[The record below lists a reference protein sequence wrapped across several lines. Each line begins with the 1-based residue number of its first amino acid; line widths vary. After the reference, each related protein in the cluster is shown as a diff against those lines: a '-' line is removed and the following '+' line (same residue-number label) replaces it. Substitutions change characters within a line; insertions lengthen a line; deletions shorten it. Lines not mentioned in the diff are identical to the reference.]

1 MADMI
6 KSIRQVFADRI
17 FYVPDYQRGYA
28 WGAQQCQDLL
38 DDLELLRTG
47 NGEHYTGTVVVR
59 PLADDGH
66 SPFLDN
72 KMQQYKSFDII
83 DGQQRLTTI
92 VILLKVLKNEMEGIP
107 VTQHIAQSIQETFL
121 FVNDLSQQPFSK
133 LKLGVDSRAYFNEHI
148 LGLPSGSVGPLIRS
162 HQRLLDAKNKFTK
175 YVQDKKQS
183 EQDNYPQWLQDF
195 YSKIINQLMVILYE
209 VSDELNAGVIFETMN
224 DRGKELT
231 EMEKVKNHLLYLAAK
246 LELPEK
252 NQVLALRVNETWK
265 FIYEKLMFS
274 GLADRREE
282 DQLMRAHWLMAYDSN
297 TKNWDR
303 ARSIKKRFHLKNYVD
318 KHEVMLNELLNY
330 LDTLKKCVVAYCEI
344 YAPHIPSAFGHI
356 QDGKNREA
364 IILWSKK
371 LARQGVRAAYLPI
384 LFALH
389 LHDKDGKDYLE
400 VIQLLEKFTFRVYL
414 LRGSRSNTGASS
426 FYSRGNQF
434 FRNKNTTWLL
444 EEIRNLIAYYSPQS
458 EFEAI
463 FDNENANWYNS
474 GGISYF
480 LYEYEH
486 HLAGN
491 REVKT
496 SWETL
501 IGSPK
506 AQTIEHILPQTP
518 TDDSWLSRFPPEL
531 HQKWINNYANLT
543 LTHDNSKLGNR
554 PFVEKKGAAGQKG
567 TYADSPLFVERD
579 IASDDDWTVESL
591 EDRRE
596 KMKAWALERWH
607 VDMPA
612 KSDLPMDPLEQK
624 FQQAEEYGY
633 RDTLEAIHQELI
645 NIGAWTTVR
654 KGIQYRNPHI
664 GTTSLLVI
672 YIHPNGIGIN
682 FYPYNFTTYKGVTTE
697 IVSEMIGLKRDWNWL
712 SPGQL
717 SNLSIRL
724 KQFGQYISQIKSS

>member
-28 WGAQQCQDLL
+28 WEEKHCQDLL

-59 PLADDGH
+59 PLTDDGRC
-66 SPFLDN
+66 PFLDS

-92 VILLKVLKNEMEGIP
+92 VILLKVLKNEMEVFP
-107 VTQHIAQSIQETFL
+107 ATQHIAQSIQETFL
-121 FVNDLSQQPFSK
+121 FVNDPSQQPFSK
-133 LKLGVDSRAYFNEHI
+133 LKLGADSRAYFNEHI

-162 HQRLLDAKNKFTK
+162 HQRLLEAQNRFTK
-175 YVQDKKQS
+175 YVQNKKQI

-195 YSKIINQLMVILYE
+195 YRKITNQLMVILYE

-252 NQVLALRVNETWK
+252 NQELAQRVNQTWK

-282 DQLMRAHWLMAYDSN
+282 DQLMRAHWLMAYDSD
-297 TKNWDR
+297 TRNWDR
-303 ARSIKKRFHLKNYVD
+303 ARSIKNHFHLKKYADRHDV
-318 KHEVMLNELLNY
+318 LLNDLFVY
-330 LDTLKKCVVAYCEI
+330 LDTLKKCAVVYCDVF
-344 YAPHIPSAFGHI
+344 APHISSAFSHI
-356 QDGKNREA
+356 QDRQNREP

-389 LHDKDGKDYLE
+389 LYDKDGKDYLE

-414 LRGSRSNTGASS
+414 LRGSRSNTGSSS

-434 FRNKNTTWLL
+434 FRNKNTKWLL
-444 EEIRNLIAYYSPQS
+444 EEIRNLIAYYSPQT

-463 FDNENANWYNS
+463 FDNENANWYNR
-474 GGISYF
+474 GGISYM
-480 LYEYEH
+480 LYEYEY
-486 HLAGN
+486 HLAGRDPSELQSGTTPEN
-491 REVKT
+491 TKKI
-496 SWETL
+496 S
-501 IGSPK
+501 
-506 AQTIEHILPQTP
+506 IEHILPQNP
-518 TDDSWLSRFPPEL
+518 DSSWTGDFPPDVHKRWL
-531 HQKWINNYANLT
+531 NDYANLT
-543 LTHDNSKLGNR
+543 LTFNNPSLSNKSFDD
-554 PFVEKKGAAGQKG
+554 KKGVPWERTK
-567 TYADSPLFVERD
+567 YANSPLFIEKD
-579 IASDDDWTVESL
+579 IARYEQWTVESL

-607 VDMPA
+607 VDIPERTIA
-612 KSDLPMDPLEQK
+612 PTNTLEVK
-624 FQQAEEYGY
+624 FQEAKQYGY
-633 RDTLEAIHQELI
+633 GDNLVQIHHRLEKLTY
-645 NIGAWTTVR
+645 WTTV
-654 KGIQYRNPHI
+654 KVGVKYHKL
-664 GTTSLLVI
+664 GDGVKSLITYYVEKDGLWLK
-672 YIHPNGIGIN
+672 
-682 FYPYNFTTYKGVTTE
+682 FYPHNFLHFHPELTE
-697 IVSEMIGLKRDWNWL
+697 EKVCELTGLKAGGNWL
-712 SPGQL
+712 LPD
-717 SNLSIRL
+717 RL
-724 KQFGQYISQIKSS
+724 PDVVAGLDRFLRFVGRDK